1 MNESTRR
8 FTAGLEFVGKI
19 TQVNVWDNYFESDVF
34 EIMSRD
40 CSSGSHDLQW
50 IVFRDSYH
58 GDVQLLESSECLEP
72 GKCYK
77 RLTSLQISCGFV
89 FCNFS

>member
-8 FTAGLEFVGKI
+8 FTVGLEFVGKI
-19 TQVNVWDNYFESDVF
+19 TQVNVWDSYFGSDVF

-72 GKCYK
+72 GKCY
-77 RLTSLQISCGFV
+77 
-89 FCNFS
+89 ND